1 MILILCTNIY
11 NETLYFI
18 YDIDIKHVSSDAT
31 DEYFDQVI
39 NVNIFSGEIL
49 MHKINNITF

>member
-1 MILILCTNIY
+1 M
-11 NETLYFI
+11 ETLYFI